1 MRMSLLAVLSVL
13 AVAGAADARPRET
26 GEAQL
31 AKLLQ
36 GRVAGEPT
44 DCIRTL
50 PSSNMT
56 VIDGTALVFGH
67 GRVIYVNRTQSP
79 DSIDDKDAL
88 LIRKFGDPS
97 RLCSTDVV
105 TSFDR
110 NVRFYTGN
118 VMLTEF
124 IPYRRVGK

>member
-1 MRMSLLAVLSVL
+1 MRMSILAVLSVL

-50 PSSNMT
+50 PSSDMT

-67 GRVIYVNRTQSP
+67 GRIIYVNRTQFP
-79 DSIDDKDAL
+79 DSIDDSDAL

-105 TSFDR
+105 TSFDT
-110 NVRFYTGN
+110 NAKFYTGN